1 MMPIVPFPAASCA
14 ACSLRERD
22 QFASPS
28 RELAAAR
35 NGASHSREEEM
46 MAYDPDAYID
56 PEFVNPAAIAG
67 VKACNKQHG
76 RGAVFPPR
84 RV

>member
-1 MMPIVPFPAASCA
+1 
-14 ACSLRERD
+14 
-22 QFASPS
+22 
-28 RELAAAR
+28 
-35 NGASHSREEEM
+35 M